1 MLSHAAPALASFCN
15 TLVPGSVTWPPEP
28 ALTLLALDTLWLQR
42 GGLLCGWCGSASGS
56 GSVHRS
62 AGGAGAGTDIRL
74 ELGVGAAHVHCQ
86 ASLATKPA
94 AAGYTLHRTT
104 MLADRFL
111 AL

>member
-15 TLVPGSVTWPPEP
+15 TLVPGSVTWAPEP

-42 GGLLCGWCGSASGS
+42 WGLLCGWCGSAS

-74 ELGVGAAHVHCQ
+74 ELGVGQHLCTARPP
-86 ASLATKPA
+86 L
-94 AAGYTLHRTT
+94 L
-104 MLADRFL
+104 
-111 AL
+111 